1 MCIHSR
7 NVLLR
12 PIEPSAPDPSFP
24 RYTRGLLPPYR
35 FVPGR
40 TPHPRRNVRGY
51 AYGRPELGPQRLD
64 PAAWADSEVYLRA
77 IDLYNFAY
85 WWESHEVFEAIWH
98 GAGRSGVLG
107 GFAQGMVQIA
117 AAHLKRFMGAQEAGR
132 ALLDRGVR
140 RLGEVP
146 SPYLGIQLRRFEL
159 ETAAYFRGEQALP
172 ALIALDLPRRAP

>member
-1 MCIHSR
+1 
-7 NVLLR
+7 VLLH
-12 PIEPSAPDPSFP
+12 PAEPSAPDPSCP

-40 TPHPRRNVRGY
+40 TPHPRRDVRGY
-51 AYGRPELGPQRLD
+51 AYGRPELPPEPLD
-64 PAAWADSEVYLRA
+64 PAAWASSEVYLRG

-85 WWESHEVFEAIWH
+85 WWESHEIFEAIWH

-117 AAHLKRFMGAQEAGR
+117 AAHLKRFMGAQESAR
-132 ALLDRGVR
+132 ALLDRGIL

-146 SPYLGIQLRRFEL
+146 ERYLGVHVRRL
-159 ETAAYFRGEQALP
+159 EREAAAHFRGERALP
-172 ALIALDLPRRAP
+172 ALILLEMPPSAPDTREGPA